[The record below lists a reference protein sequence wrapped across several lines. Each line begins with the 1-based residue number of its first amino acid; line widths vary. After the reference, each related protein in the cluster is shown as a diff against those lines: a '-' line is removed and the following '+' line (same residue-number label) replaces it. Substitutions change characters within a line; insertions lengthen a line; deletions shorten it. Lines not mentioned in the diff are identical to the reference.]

1 MDNIQEGANY
11 AHKSEE
17 DASEE
22 DESETNSDDSSYDYG
37 LAADDSD
44 EEEEGDGYEVDYA
57 SLNVSPELL
66 RMLGA
71 SERVIA
77 AKEAQVSAVVS
88 MWEAPPE
95 SGLENSVS
103 IADSAAVALGSSG
116 AAHGSGVAR
125 VFKPVGGFDTDAVAA
140 AATAEEAPV
149 WKVKIVHSPEPVP
162 RGRASKLLPVPEDSS
177 LSDDNGDEEGESWDE
192 ASAFE
197 GHAWWESDSEDE
209 DYEMLSA
216 MSPNLQAVMGLR
228 KTTGTDTTN
237 AEQGDKKND
246 WHPPSFAGLNN
257 SRRVTVLRPLV
268 VGHGKD
274 LDVEYRNGRRQ
285 EEEEGD
291 CGDEDDDDSSEEEGW
306 DYQDISKDDY
316 DSYVRKWS
324 TNVSPNLARAMGCHS
339 SVEQKAK
346 ALSKGL
352 TWEAPA
358 SFGLRNSGDIK
369 DVGRTNSVL
378 INDTAGASRPAY
390 SCSLKR
396 SLTTGEKARSKDS
409 SCETSAS
416 LGLRDTCSSG
426 TIKGVGRT
434 NRVDPSRPASSLKRS
449 LVLRWRKAVD
459 ASCFGIGEYEQS
471 L

>member
-1 MDNIQEGANY
+1 VY
-11 AHKSEE
+11 VSF
-17 DASEE
+17 
-22 DESETNSDDSSYDYG
+22 
-37 LAADDSD
+37 AAPCTIHIVIDDSD

-149 WKVKIVHSPEPVP
+149 WKVS
-162 RGRASKLLPVPEDSS
+162 
-177 LSDDNGDEEGESWDE
+177 ESWDE

-306 DYQDISKDDY
+306 DYQGMDLQSAFPTYQRTIMIRTCASGAPTYLRTSRGPWDATARWN
-316 DSYVRKWS
+316 RK
-324 TNVSPNLARAMGCHS
+324 R
-339 SVEQKAK
+339 
-346 ALSKGL
+346 
-352 TWEAPA
+352 
-358 SFGLRNSGDIK
+358 
-369 DVGRTNSVL
+369 
-378 INDTAGASRPAY
+378 
-390 SCSLKR
+390 KR
-396 SLTTGEKARSKDS
+396 F
-409 SCETSAS
+409 
-416 LGLRDTCSSG
+416 
-426 TIKGVGRT
+426 
-434 NRVDPSRPASSLKRS
+434 
-449 LVLRWRKAVD
+449 RKV
-459 ASCFGIGEYEQS
+459 
-471 L
+471 